1 MSLLEVQLKGTYS
14 AILSA
19 FIIVCKIFQILSQFI
34 SHFFISLYL
43 TLVSADTSE
52 FVVHMVTDINMK
64 KSSVFLYITAITLT
78 ICFYLRFIQY
88 KDSNFEVNTSN
99 IFGIDT
105 NTYFNEISNESLN
118 NLLSQ
123 HQVLILSYSR

>member
-1 MSLLEVQLKGTYS
+1 
-14 AILSA
+14 
-19 FIIVCKIFQILSQFI
+19 
-34 SHFFISLYL
+34 
-43 TLVSADTSE
+43 
-52 FVVHMVTDINMK
+52 MVTDINMK

-105 NTYFNEISNESLN
+105 NTYFNDITNESLN